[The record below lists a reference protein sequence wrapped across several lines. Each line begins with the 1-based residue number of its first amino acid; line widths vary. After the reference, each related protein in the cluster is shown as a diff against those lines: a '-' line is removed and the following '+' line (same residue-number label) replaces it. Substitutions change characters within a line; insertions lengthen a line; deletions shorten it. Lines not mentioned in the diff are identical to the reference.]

1 MKIEIKAKIK
11 LLMTDDVYRQRPFTI
26 LQPHTQAN
34 QELNRTGSKPIG
46 ARERT
51 M

>member
-1 MKIEIKAKIK
+1 LTKT
-11 LLMTDDVYRQRPFTI
+11 LYDS
-26 LQPHTQAN
+26 QPHTQAN
-34 QELNRTGSKPIG
+34 QELNLTGSKPIG